1 MLAKEAVMV
10 TFNFQFD
17 TIINWEENLSEELSR
32 LDCSVVISMEI
43 TFFVCFVLF

>member
-1 MLAKEAVMV
+1 MV

-17 TIINWEENLSEELSR
+17 ITINWEESLSEELSR

-43 TFFVCFVLF
+43 TFFVCLFWEGDGLR